1 MEKKEINIVTDL
13 FKVFFI
19 TSTKS
24 NLENEIHY
32 SLCNHNGMTN
42 LQNVLNST
50 IENDLIIS
58 VYSFDIIPKN
68 IKEDY
73 KDKETQKYQS
83 VINLKYNKINIKG
96 IILFKKT
103 KNNFIYDFKFEDNK
117 DKNICL
123 QFNLNLN
130 KFEQFK
136 IYKELLKKLQIKQD
150 NALFQD
156 LINDSIVYL
165 YGKNTIYYFDYY
177 LEIFKFCFPNSN
189 LKIILLMFKLEKVK
203 IPNKFNFKEY
213 SLLLDLIEKKPDII
227 IKLLNSN
234 KDKHKFLKIF
244 YTLLLYFRHNFEKEK
259 VYDLLK
265 KKELFQYFIEI
276 LPFNFPFFFGL
287 KIPEDLIKEIL
298 RQKTLSYDIIEGTI
312 SYISTNRNKLICI
325 NNNIDSIFEYCKKNE
340 IKLNIIKLAYPKESD
355 NIREIVLELD
365 KIINYQITHNNQFIL
380 LNEEYFNKYI
390 EFDANMDLEK
400 KN

>member
-136 IYKELLKKLQIKQD
+136 IYKELLKK
-150 NALFQD
+150 F
-156 LINDSIVYL
+156 
-165 YGKNTIYYFDYY
+165 
-177 LEIFKFCFPNSN
+177 
-189 LKIILLMFKLEKVK
+189 II
-203 IPNKFNFKEY
+203 
-213 SLLLDLIEKKPDII
+213 
-227 IKLLNSN
+227 
-234 KDKHKFLKIF
+234 FLK
-244 YTLLLYFRHNFEKEK
+244 
-259 VYDLLK
+259 
-265 KKELFQYFIEI
+265 
-276 LPFNFPFFFGL
+276 
-287 KIPEDLIKEIL
+287 
-298 RQKTLSYDIIEGTI
+298 
-312 SYISTNRNKLICI
+312 
-325 NNNIDSIFEYCKKNE
+325 
-340 IKLNIIKLAYPKESD
+340 
-355 NIREIVLELD
+355 
-365 KIINYQITHNNQFIL
+365 
-380 LNEEYFNKYI
+380 
-390 EFDANMDLEK
+390 
-400 KN
+400 